1 MGGGL
6 SEWATSQ
13 KDPVSGGLL
22 ANSQEDPFL
31 YILAMSKHK
40 RLAIFFTAQDN

>member
-22 ANSQEDPFL
+22 ANCQKDPFL
-31 YILAMSKHK
+31 YVQAMSKHK
-40 RLAIFFTAQDN
+40 RRDIFITAQDN

>member
-1 MGGGL
+1 MVGGL

-31 YILAMSKHK
+31 YVPAMSQHK
-40 RLAIFFTAQDN
+40 RLDIFSTGQDN